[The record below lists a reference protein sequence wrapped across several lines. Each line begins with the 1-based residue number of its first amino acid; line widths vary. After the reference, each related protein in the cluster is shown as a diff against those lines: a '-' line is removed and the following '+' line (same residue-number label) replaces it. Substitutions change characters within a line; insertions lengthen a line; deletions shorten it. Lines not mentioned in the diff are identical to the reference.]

1 MTKLLVIGDSI
12 SVDYRKYLQDYVGE
26 DIKIFSKKGIEEAY
40 KNLDLAVGANNGD
53 SSTVLEYLEKLDKN
67 DILKYDFC
75 IFNCGLHDLKRDSK
89 TLELQVSETLYEENL
104 HKIIKLLQ
112 KNNIR
117 MAFVTTTPS
126 YRERYIGASF
136 IRNIEDVIKY
146 NEIAQKVMSQYGIK
160 VLDLY
165 RFTLS
170 LGLSNDLLFRDHTH
184 FTDDVI
190 RLQAAYISGWINM
203 FTSE

>member
-1 MTKLLVIGDSI
+1 MVKLLVIGDSI
-12 SVDYRKYLQDYVGE
+12 SVDYRKYLQDYIDE

-53 SSTVLEYLEKLDKN
+53 SSAVLQYLENLAN
-67 DILKYDFC
+67 NNILQYDYC
-75 IFNCGLHDLKRDSK
+75 ILNCGLHDLKRDSK

-104 HKIIKLLQ
+104 HKIVKLLQ

-117 MAFVTTTPS
+117 MSFVSTTPS
-126 YRERYIGASF
+126 YKERYINASF

-146 NEIAQKVMSQYGIK
+146 NGIAQKVMSQYDIK
-160 VLDLY
+160 ILDLY

-170 LGLSNDLLFRDHTH
+170 LGLSGDLLFRDHTH
-184 FTDDVI
+184 FTDEVI
-190 RLQAAYISGWINM
+190 KLQAAYISGWVNKLI
-203 FTSE
+203 EA